1 MINVFFPYGKLN
13 VFPDFKKK
21 KKRFMKSSLYKIITI
36 NHSLLFRLKL

>member
-13 VFPDFKKK
+13 VFPDLKK